1 MNVCG
6 TTTSREIFKHNYK
19 HAHIYTHTHASFTQM
34 KVEKKRRRNP
44 WVIDRKSRLIG
55 TFDRMIIDA
64 KKKRSTP
71 AGV

>member
-1 MNVCG
+1 MFVVRPLLVRFSN
-6 TTTSREIFKHNYK
+6 TIINM
-19 HAHIYTHTHASFTQM
+19 HIYTHTHASFTQM
-34 KVEKKRRRNP
+34 KVEKKRRRRNP

-55 TFDRMIIDA
+55 TFDQMIIDA